1 MSPRVVSAFVIRRP
15 PSGPPHNQAAKQ
27 RSHKGKINWMNFR
40 PTRTSFKYLR
50 WLYLPSPHPR
60 FPLHPLLDK
69 GGICWRTPPEWAQKA
84 HKAHLRKDGWVE
96 GGMWGG
102 YIVLKVLVSRK
113 RGVGSDLWA
122 TLRGWADNCRSLIW
136 VVWGNARL
144 RKGWAG
150 TPRFPE
156 KVGWIT
162 AGLRRK
168 AGERRLGREGGGE
181 AG

>member
-1 MSPRVVSAFVIRRP
+1 M
-15 PSGPPHNQAAKQ
+15 
-27 RSHKGKINWMNFR
+27 
-40 PTRTSFKYLR
+40 
-50 WLYLPSPHPR
+50 
-60 FPLHPLLDK
+60 
-69 GGICWRTPPEWAQKA
+69 
-84 HKAHLRKDGWVE
+84 
-96 GGMWGG
+96 GG

-122 TLRGWADNCRSLIW
+122 TLRGWADNCRSLMW